1 MNDMRSAFEKAG
13 FQGMQGKQNH
23 GKPPVEQQNRPALQ
37 KRQTYQSNQSLR
49 QEKSVELGQGY
60 VNKAETV
67 ILEFKEQNTKSFKN
81 LTTSK
86 IRNILSQVTE
96 IYNEVQNDSRET
108 LNPGIQ
114 ERIEYLKVR
123 LVYECGREPYVI
135 KPFVEKAGLLSLIDN
150 IRDSRKKFIDFAR
163 YMEALVAYH
172 RFHGG
177 EDK

>member
-1 MNDMRSAFEKAG
+1 MNDSG
-13 FQGMQGKQNH
+13 
-23 GKPPVEQQNRPALQ
+23 
-37 KRQTYQSNQSLR
+37 
-49 QEKSVELGQGY
+49 
-60 VNKAETV
+60 
-67 ILEFKEQNTKSFKN
+67 
-81 LTTSK
+81 
-86 IRNILSQVTE
+86 
-96 IYNEVQNDSRET
+96 ET